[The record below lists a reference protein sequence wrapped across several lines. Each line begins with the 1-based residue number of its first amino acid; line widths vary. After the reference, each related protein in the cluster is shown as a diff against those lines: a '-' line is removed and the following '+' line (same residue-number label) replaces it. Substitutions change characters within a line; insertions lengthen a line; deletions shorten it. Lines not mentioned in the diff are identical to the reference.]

1 MNELLKKLFEIGDY
15 RNILKNF
22 KNYEIDNYYS
32 DLIKCYTL
40 LFLDD
45 FKGARIIASKYE
57 NDLNFLLVEA
67 YINYVQMK
75 NEISLELIK
84 RIIESNNVI
93 NYIKLESYII
103 AINCL
108 TENIKIMEN
117 LYNQALNYALYE
129 NLFIYKSIIDFVY
142 NRSIASIFGDKNSK
156 RIVLRTEFELEN
168 YGNLNYY
175 FYNVLYNAN
184 ELISEYRFS
193 EAEKKLK
200 IAHEIALKTGS
211 LSMLSRLFLVKH
223 FFNYSKG
230 ELIYEDLI
238 KAYEYANLSQNYINL
253 TLAMSYLISYYEFI
267 KDYESRNKILL
278 EYGKLINENNI
289 KKGISNFLFS
299 KAIVLSGEEK
309 YEESLKLIEEAY
321 NLSNSK
327 YKKSS
332 LEIFKCAVL
341 LKMNRIEDAYNL
353 FLKLLEDGSIIYQA
367 FEKEI
372 IETIKPL
379 FDLYIKRNE
388 KLSENFIKLMIKI
401 GYEDKLNIKDIYNY
415 MDESELLNR
424 IDKIKDKNII
434 KKLKDKL
441 KYEIYLFGKLKIKI
455 LDKTI
460 YEENFD
466 RPITAKVFKF
476 FLINRNKFLSKE
488 MIFEELWPNDD
499 PKKASAKLHTIVSNI
514 RKILINDEVIVSS
527 GGSYGFFT
535 NDKFYID
542 IDDFEKSIKYAI
554 AISYKDIET
563 AISKIIYA
571 FNLYTAD
578 LLEGDLYEEW
588 IFIERERLKQ
598 LLSQGILLL
607 SDLLLKKNLKSLAI
621 AYLESS
627 LFRNV
632 ESKTFKKLMD
642 ILKLENL
649 EDRVEFWNKY
659 VERIL
664 KWNFL
669 TSF

>member
-1 MNELLKKLFEIGDY
+1 MNELLKRLFEVGDY
-15 RNILKNF
+15 RNILKSF
-22 KNYEIDNYYS
+22 KSYEIDNYYS

-57 NDLNFLLVEA
+57 NDINFLLVEA

-75 NEISLELIK
+75 NEISFELAK
-84 RIIESNNVI
+84 KIIESNNVI

-108 TENIKIMEN
+108 TENIKMMEN
-117 LYNQALNYALYE
+117 LYNEALNYALYE

-142 NRSIASIFGDKNSK
+142 HRTIASILADDNAK

-175 FYNVLYNAN
+175 FYNVLYNVSD
-184 ELISEYRFS
+184 LISEYRFN
-193 EAEKKLK
+193 EAEKKLR
-200 IAHEIALKTGS
+200 IANDIALKVGS

-230 ELIYEDLI
+230 DLIYEDLI

-267 KDYESRNKILL
+267 KDYENRNKILL
-278 EYGKLINENNI
+278 EYEKLIKENNI
-289 KKGISNFLFS
+289 KKGISRFLFS

-309 YEESLKLIEEAY
+309 YEESLKIIEEAY

-327 YKKSS
+327 YQKSS
-332 LEIFKCAVL
+332 IEIFKCAL
-341 LKMNRIEDAYNL
+341 LFKMNRIEEAYNL

-372 IETIKPL
+372 MELISPL
-379 FDLYIKRNE
+379 FDLYIQRNE
-388 KLSENFIKLMIKI
+388 KLSENFIKLMIKT
-401 GYEDKLNIKDIYNY
+401 GYEDKLKIEDIYNY
-415 MDESELLNR
+415 MDESELLKR

-441 KYEIYLFGKLKIKI
+441 KYEIYLFGKLRIKI

-514 RKILINDEVIVSS
+514 RKILINDEVIISS
-527 GGSYGFFT
+527 GGNYGFFT
-535 NDKFYID
+535 NEKFYID

-554 AISYKDIET
+554 AISYKNVEE
-563 AISKIIYA
+563 AISKIIHA

-588 IFIERERLKQ
+588 IFVERERLKQ
-598 LLSQGILLL
+598 ILSQGILLL
-607 SDLLLKKNLKSLAI
+607 SDLLLKKNLDSLAI

-642 ILKLENL
+642 ILKLKNL
-649 EDRVEFWNKY
+649 EDRIEFWNNY
-659 VERIL
+659 VERAL
-664 KWNFL
+664 K
-669 TSF
+669 

>member
-1 MNELLKKLFEIGDY
+1 MNELLKRLFEVGDY
-15 RNILKNF
+15 RNILKSF
-22 KNYEIDNYYS
+22 KSYEIDNYYS

-67 YINYVQMK
+67 YINYAQMK
-75 NEISLELIK
+75 NEISFELAK
-84 RIIESNNVI
+84 KIIESNNVI

-108 TENIKIMEN
+108 TENIKMMEN
-117 LYNQALNYALYE
+117 LYNEALNYALYE

-142 NRSIASIFGDKNSK
+142 HRTIASILADDNAK

-175 FYNVLYNAN
+175 FYNVLYNVN
-184 ELISEYRFS
+184 ELISEYRFN
-193 EAEKKLK
+193 EAEKKLR
-200 IAHEIALKTGS
+200 IANDIALKVGS

-230 ELIYEDLI
+230 DLIYEDLI

-267 KDYESRNKILL
+267 RDYENRNKILL
-278 EYGKLINENNI
+278 EYEKLLKENNI
-289 KKGISNFLFS
+289 KKGISRFLFS
-299 KAIVLSGEEK
+299 KAIVLSGEGK
-309 YEESLKLIEEAY
+309 YEESLKIIEEAY

-327 YKKSS
+327 YQKSS
-332 LEIFKCAVL
+332 IEIFKCAL
-341 LKMNRIEDAYNL
+341 LFKMNRIEEAYNL

-372 IETIKPL
+372 MELISPL
-379 FDLYIKRNE
+379 FDLYIQRNE
-388 KLSENFIKLMIKI
+388 KLSENFIKLMIKT
-401 GYEDKLNIKDIYNY
+401 GYEDKLKIEDIYNY
-415 MDESELLNR
+415 MDESELLKR

-441 KYEIYLFGKLKIKI
+441 KYEIYLFGKLRIKI

-514 RKILINDEVIVSS
+514 RKILINDEVIISS
-527 GGSYGFFT
+527 GGNYGFFT
-535 NDKFYID
+535 NEKFYID

-554 AISYKDIET
+554 AISYKNVEE
-563 AISKIIYA
+563 AISKIIHA

-588 IFIERERLKQ
+588 IFVERERLKQ
-598 LLSQGILLL
+598 ILSQGILLL
-607 SDLLLKKNLKSLAI
+607 SDLLLKKNLDSLAI

-642 ILKLENL
+642 ILKLKNL
-649 EDRVEFWNKY
+649 EDRIEFWNKY
-659 VERIL
+659 IERAL
-664 KWNFL
+664 K
-669 TSF
+669 

>member
-1 MNELLKKLFEIGDY
+1 MNELLKRLFEVGDY
-15 RNILKNF
+15 RNILKSF
-22 KNYEIDNYYS
+22 KSYEIDNYYS

-67 YINYVQMK
+67 YINYAQMK
-75 NEISLELIK
+75 NEISLELAK
-84 RIIESNNVI
+84 KIIESNNVI

-108 TENIKIMEN
+108 TENIKMMEN
-117 LYNQALNYALYE
+117 LYNEALNYALYE

-142 NRSIASIFGDKNSK
+142 HRTIASILADDNAK

-175 FYNVLYNAN
+175 FYNVLYNVSD
-184 ELISEYRFS
+184 LISEYRFN
-193 EAEKKLK
+193 EAEKKLR
-200 IAHEIALKTGS
+200 IANSIALKVGS

-230 ELIYEDLI
+230 DLIYEDLI

-267 KDYESRNKILL
+267 KDYENRNKILL
-278 EYGKLINENNI
+278 EYEKLIKENNI
-289 KKGISNFLFS
+289 KKGISRFLFS
-299 KAIVLSGEEK
+299 KAIVLSGEGK
-309 YEESLKLIEEAY
+309 YEESLRIIEEAY

-327 YKKSS
+327 YQKSS
-332 LEIFKCAVL
+332 IEIFKCAL
-341 LKMNRIEDAYNL
+341 LFKMNRIEEAYNL

-372 IETIKPL
+372 MELISPL
-379 FDLYIKRNE
+379 FDLYIQRNE
-388 KLSENFIKLMIKI
+388 KLSENFIKLMIKT
-401 GYEDKLNIKDIYNY
+401 GYEDKLKIEDIYNY
-415 MDESELLNR
+415 MDESELLKR

-434 KKLKDKL
+434 RKLKDKL
-441 KYEIYLFGKLKIKI
+441 KYEIYLFGKLRIKI

-514 RKILINDEVIVSS
+514 RKILINDEVIISS
-527 GGSYGFFT
+527 GGNYGFFT
-535 NDKFYID
+535 NEKFYID

-554 AISYKDIET
+554 AISYKNVEE
-563 AISKIIYA
+563 AISKIIHA

-588 IFIERERLKQ
+588 IFVERERLKQ
-598 LLSQGILLL
+598 ILSQGILLL
-607 SDLLLKKNLKSLAI
+607 SDLLLKKNLDSLAI

-642 ILKLENL
+642 ILKLKNL
-649 EDRVEFWNKY
+649 EDRIEFWNNY
-659 VERIL
+659 VERVL
-664 KWNFL
+664 K
-669 TSF
+669 

>member
-1 MNELLKKLFEIGDY
+1 MNELLKRLFEVGDY
-15 RNILKNF
+15 RNILKSF
-22 KNYEIDNYYS
+22 KSYEIDNYYS

-67 YINYVQMK
+67 YINYAQMK
-75 NEISLELIK
+75 NEISFELAK
-84 RIIESNNVI
+84 KIIESNNVI

-108 TENIKIMEN
+108 TENIKMMEN
-117 LYNQALNYALYE
+117 LYNEALNYALYE

-142 NRSIASIFGDKNSK
+142 HRTIASILADDNAK

-175 FYNVLYNAN
+175 FYNVLYNVN
-184 ELISEYRFS
+184 ELISEYRFN
-193 EAEKKLK
+193 EAEKKLR
-200 IAHEIALKTGS
+200 IANDIALKVGS

-230 ELIYEDLI
+230 DLIYEDLI

-267 KDYESRNKILL
+267 KDYENRNKILL
-278 EYGKLINENNI
+278 EYEKLIKENNI
-289 KKGISNFLFS
+289 KKGISRFLFS
-299 KAIVLSGEEK
+299 KAIVLSGEGK
-309 YEESLKLIEEAY
+309 YEESLKIIEEAY

-327 YKKSS
+327 YQKSS
-332 LEIFKCAVL
+332 IEIFKCAL
-341 LKMNRIEDAYNL
+341 LFKMNRIEEAYNL

-372 IETIKPL
+372 MELISPL
-379 FDLYIKRNE
+379 FDLYIQRNE
-388 KLSENFIKLMIKI
+388 KLSENFIKLMIKT
-401 GYEDKLNIKDIYNY
+401 GYEDKLKIEDIHNY
-415 MDESELLNR
+415 MDESELLKR

-441 KYEIYLFGKLKIKI
+441 KYEIYLFGKLRIKI

-488 MIFEELWPNDD
+488 MIFEELWPKDD

-514 RKILINDEVIVSS
+514 RKILINDEVIISS
-527 GGSYGFFT
+527 GGNYGFFT
-535 NDKFYID
+535 NEKFYID

-554 AISYKDIET
+554 AISYKNVEE
-563 AISKIIYA
+563 AISKIIHA

-588 IFIERERLKQ
+588 IFVERERLKQ
-598 LLSQGILLL
+598 ILSQGILLL
-607 SDLLLKKNLKSLAI
+607 SDLLLKKNLDSLAI

-642 ILKLENL
+642 ILKLKNL
-649 EDRVEFWNKY
+649 EDRIEFWNKY
-659 VERIL
+659 VERAL
-664 KWNFL
+664 K
-669 TSF
+669 

>member
-1 MNELLKKLFEIGDY
+1 MNELLKRLFEVGDY
-15 RNILKNF
+15 RNILKSF
-22 KNYEIDNYYS
+22 KSYEIDNYYS

-67 YINYVQMK
+67 YINYAQMK
-75 NEISLELIK
+75 NEISLELAK
-84 RIIESNNVI
+84 KIIESNNVI

-108 TENIKIMEN
+108 TENIKMMEN
-117 LYNQALNYALYE
+117 LYNEALNYALYE

-142 NRSIASIFGDKNSK
+142 HRTIASILADDNAK

-175 FYNVLYNAN
+175 FYNVLYNVSD
-184 ELISEYRFS
+184 LISEYRFN
-193 EAEKKLK
+193 EAEKKLR
-200 IAHEIALKTGS
+200 IANDIALKVGS

-230 ELIYEDLI
+230 DLIYEDLI

-267 KDYESRNKILL
+267 KDYENRNKILL
-278 EYGKLINENNI
+278 EYEKLIKENNI
-289 KKGISNFLFS
+289 KKGISRFLFS
-299 KAIVLSGEEK
+299 KAIVLSGEGK
-309 YEESLKLIEEAY
+309 YEESLKIIEEAY

-327 YKKSS
+327 YQKSS
-332 LEIFKCAVL
+332 IEIFKCAL
-341 LKMNRIEDAYNL
+341 LFKMNRIEEAYNL

-372 IETIKPL
+372 MELISPL
-379 FDLYIKRNE
+379 FDLYIQRNE
-388 KLSENFIKLMIKI
+388 KLNENFIKLMIKT
-401 GYEDKLNIKDIYNY
+401 GYEDKLKIEDIYNY
-415 MDESELLNR
+415 MDESELLKR

-441 KYEIYLFGKLKIKI
+441 KYEIYLFGKLRIKI

-514 RKILINDEVIVSS
+514 RKILINDEVIISS
-527 GGSYGFFT
+527 GGNYGFFT
-535 NDKFYID
+535 NEKFYID

-554 AISYKDIET
+554 AISYKNVEE
-563 AISKIIYA
+563 AISKIIHA

-588 IFIERERLKQ
+588 IFVERERLKQ
-598 LLSQGILLL
+598 ILSQGILLL
-607 SDLLLKKNLKSLAI
+607 SDLLLKKNLDSLAI

-642 ILKLENL
+642 ILKLKNL
-649 EDRVEFWNKY
+649 EDRIEFWNNY
-659 VERIL
+659 VERVL
-664 KWNFL
+664 K
-669 TSF
+669 

>member
-1 MNELLKKLFEIGDY
+1 MNELLKRLFEVGDY
-15 RNILKNF
+15 RNILKSF
-22 KNYEIDNYYS
+22 KSYEIDNYYS

-67 YINYVQMK
+67 YINYAQMK
-75 NEISLELIK
+75 NEISFELAK
-84 RIIESNNVI
+84 KIIESNNVI

-108 TENIKIMEN
+108 TENIKMMEN
-117 LYNQALNYALYE
+117 LYNEALNYALYE

-142 NRSIASIFGDKNSK
+142 HRTIASILADDNAK

-175 FYNVLYNAN
+175 FYNVLYNVN
-184 ELISEYRFS
+184 ELISEYRFN
-193 EAEKKLK
+193 EAEKKLR
-200 IAHEIALKTGS
+200 IANDIALKVGS

-230 ELIYEDLI
+230 DLIYEDLI

-267 KDYESRNKILL
+267 KDYENRNKILL
-278 EYGKLINENNI
+278 EYEKLIKENNI
-289 KKGISNFLFS
+289 KKGISRFLFS
-299 KAIVLSGEEK
+299 KAIVLSGEGK
-309 YEESLKLIEEAY
+309 YEESLKIIEEAY

-327 YKKSS
+327 YQKSS
-332 LEIFKCAVL
+332 IEIFKCAL
-341 LKMNRIEDAYNL
+341 LFKMNRIEEAYNL

-372 IETIKPL
+372 MELISPL
-379 FDLYIKRNE
+379 FDLYIQRNE
-388 KLSENFIKLMIKI
+388 KLSENFIKLMIKT
-401 GYEDKLNIKDIYNY
+401 GYEDKLKIEDIYNY
-415 MDESELLNR
+415 MDESELLKR

-441 KYEIYLFGKLKIKI
+441 KYEIYLFGKLRIKI

-514 RKILINDEVIVSS
+514 RKILINDEVIISS
-527 GGSYGFFT
+527 GGNYGFFT
-535 NDKFYID
+535 NEKFYID

-554 AISYKDIET
+554 AISYKNVEE
-563 AISKIIYA
+563 AISKIIHA

-588 IFIERERLKQ
+588 IFVERERLKQ
-598 LLSQGILLL
+598 ILSQGILLL
-607 SDLLLKKNLKSLAI
+607 SDLLLKKNLDSLAI

-642 ILKLENL
+642 ILKLKNL
-649 EDRVEFWNKY
+649 EDRIEFWNNY
-659 VERIL
+659 VERAL
-664 KWNFL
+664 K
-669 TSF
+669 

>member
-1 MNELLKKLFEIGDY
+1 MNELLKRLFEVGDY
-15 RNILKNF
+15 RNILKSF
-22 KNYEIDNYYS
+22 KSYKIDNYYS

-67 YINYVQMK
+67 YINYAQMK
-75 NEISLELIK
+75 NEISFELAK
-84 RIIESNNVI
+84 KIIESNNVI

-108 TENIKIMEN
+108 TENIKMMEN
-117 LYNQALNYALYE
+117 LYNEALNYALYE

-142 NRSIASIFGDKNSK
+142 HRTIASILADDNAK

-175 FYNVLYNAN
+175 FYNVLYNVN
-184 ELISEYRFS
+184 ELISEYRFN
-193 EAEKKLK
+193 EAEKKLR
-200 IAHEIALKTGS
+200 IAHEIALKVGS

-230 ELIYEDLI
+230 DLIYEDLI

-267 KDYESRNKILL
+267 RDYENRNKILL
-278 EYGKLINENNI
+278 EYEKLIKENNI
-289 KKGISNFLFS
+289 KKGISRFLFS
-299 KAIVLSGEEK
+299 KAIVLSGEGK
-309 YEESLKLIEEAY
+309 YEESLKIIEEAY

-327 YKKSS
+327 YQKSS
-332 LEIFKCAVL
+332 IEIFKCAL
-341 LKMNRIEDAYNL
+341 LFKMNRIEEAYNL

-372 IETIKPL
+372 MELISPL
-379 FDLYIKRNE
+379 FDLYIQRNE
-388 KLSENFIKLMIKI
+388 KLSENFIKLMIKT
-401 GYEDKLNIKDIYNY
+401 GYEDKLKIEDIYNY
-415 MDESELLNR
+415 MDESELLKR

-441 KYEIYLFGKLKIKI
+441 KYEIYLFGKLRIKI

-514 RKILINDEVIVSS
+514 RKILINDEVIISS
-527 GGSYGFFT
+527 GGNYGFFT
-535 NDKFYID
+535 NEKFYID

-554 AISYKDIET
+554 AISYKNVEE
-563 AISKIIYA
+563 AISKIIHA

-588 IFIERERLKQ
+588 IFVERERLKQ
-598 LLSQGILLL
+598 ILSQGILLL
-607 SDLLLKKNLKSLAI
+607 SDLLLKKNLDSLAI

-642 ILKLENL
+642 ILKLKNL
-649 EDRVEFWNKY
+649 EDRIEFWNKY
-659 VERIL
+659 IERAL
-664 KWNFL
+664 K
-669 TSF
+669 

>member
-1 MNELLKKLFEIGDY
+1 MNELLKRLFEVGDY
-15 RNILKNF
+15 RNILKSF
-22 KNYEIDNYYS
+22 KSYEIDNYYS

-67 YINYVQMK
+67 YINYAQMK
-75 NEISLELIK
+75 NEISFELAK
-84 RIIESNNVI
+84 KIIESNNVI

-108 TENIKIMEN
+108 TENIKMMEN
-117 LYNQALNYALYE
+117 LYNEALNYALYE

-142 NRSIASIFGDKNSK
+142 HRTIASIFADDNAK

-175 FYNVLYNAN
+175 FYNVLYNVN
-184 ELISEYRFS
+184 ELISEYRFN
-193 EAEKKLK
+193 EAEKKLR
-200 IAHEIALKTGS
+200 IANDIALKVGS

-230 ELIYEDLI
+230 DLIYEDLI

-267 KDYESRNKILL
+267 KDYENRNKILL
-278 EYGKLINENNI
+278 EYEKLIKENNI
-289 KKGISNFLFS
+289 KKGISRFLFS
-299 KAIVLSGEEK
+299 KAIVLSGEGK
-309 YEESLKLIEEAY
+309 YEESLKIIEEAY

-327 YKKSS
+327 YQKSS
-332 LEIFKCAVL
+332 IEIFKCAL
-341 LKMNRIEDAYNL
+341 LFKMNRIEEAYNL

-372 IETIKPL
+372 MELISPL
-379 FDLYIKRNE
+379 FDLYIQRNE
-388 KLSENFIKLMIKI
+388 KLSENFIKLMIKT
-401 GYEDKLNIKDIYNY
+401 GYEDKLKIEDIYNY
-415 MDESELLNR
+415 MDESELLKR

-441 KYEIYLFGKLKIKI
+441 KYEIYLFGKLRIKI

-514 RKILINDEVIVSS
+514 RKILINDEVIISS
-527 GGSYGFFT
+527 GGNYGFFT
-535 NDKFYID
+535 NEKFYID

-554 AISYKDIET
+554 AISYKNVEE
-563 AISKIIYA
+563 AISKIIHA

-588 IFIERERLKQ
+588 IFVERERLKQ
-598 LLSQGILLL
+598 ILSQGILLL
-607 SDLLLKKNLKSLAI
+607 SDLLLKKNLDSLAI

-642 ILKLENL
+642 ILKLKNL
-649 EDRVEFWNKY
+649 EDRIEFWNNY
-659 VERIL
+659 VERAL
-664 KWNFL
+664 K
-669 TSF
+669 

>member
-1 MNELLKKLFEIGDY
+1 MNELLKRLFEVGDY
-15 RNILKNF
+15 RNILKSF
-22 KNYEIDNYYS
+22 KSYEIDNYYS

-75 NEISLELIK
+75 NEISFELAK
-84 RIIESNNVI
+84 KIIESNNVI

-108 TENIKIMEN
+108 TENIKMMEN
-117 LYNQALNYALYE
+117 LYNEALNYALYE

-142 NRSIASIFGDKNSK
+142 HRTIASILADDNAK

-175 FYNVLYNAN
+175 FYNVLYNVSD
-184 ELISEYRFS
+184 LISEYRFN
-193 EAEKKLK
+193 EAEKKLRT
-200 IAHEIALKTGS
+200 ANDIALKVGS

-230 ELIYEDLI
+230 DLIYEDLI

-267 KDYESRNKILL
+267 KDYENRNKILL
-278 EYGKLINENNI
+278 EYEKLIKENNI
-289 KKGISNFLFS
+289 KKGISRFLFS
-299 KAIVLSGEEK
+299 KAIVLSGEGK
-309 YEESLKLIEEAY
+309 YEESLKIIEEAY

-327 YKKSS
+327 YQKSS
-332 LEIFKCAVL
+332 IEIFKCAL
-341 LKMNRIEDAYNL
+341 LFKMNRIEEAYNL

-372 IETIKPL
+372 MELISPL
-379 FDLYIKRNE
+379 FDLYIQRNE
-388 KLSENFIKLMIKI
+388 KLNENFIKLMIKT
-401 GYEDKLNIKDIYNY
+401 GYEDKLKIEDIYNY
-415 MDESELLNR
+415 MDESELLKR

-441 KYEIYLFGKLKIKI
+441 KYEIYLFGKLRIKI

-514 RKILINDEVIVSS
+514 RKILINDEVIISS
-527 GGSYGFFT
+527 GGNYGFFT
-535 NDKFYID
+535 NEKFYID

-554 AISYKDIET
+554 AISYKNVEE
-563 AISKIIYA
+563 AISKIIHA

-588 IFIERERLKQ
+588 IFVERERLKQ
-598 LLSQGILLL
+598 ILSQGILLL
-607 SDLLLKKNLKSLAI
+607 SDLLLKKNLDSLAI

-642 ILKLENL
+642 ILKLKNL
-649 EDRVEFWNKY
+649 EDRIEFWNNY
-659 VERIL
+659 VERAL
-664 KWNFL
+664 K
-669 TSF
+669 

>member
-1 MNELLKKLFEIGDY
+1 MNELLKRLFEIGDY
-15 RNILKNF
+15 RNIIKSIR
-22 KNYEIDNYYS
+22 NYEIDKYYS
-32 DLIKCYTL
+32 DFIKCYTL

-45 FKGARIIASKYE
+45 FKGARIIASKYQ

-67 YINYVQMK
+67 YISYVQLK
-75 NEISLELIK
+75 NDLSLELVK
-84 RIIESNNVI
+84 KIIESDNVI
-93 NYIKLESYII
+93 NYIRLESYII

-108 TENIKIMEN
+108 TENVKMMEK
-117 LYNQALNYALYE
+117 LYNEAINYALYE
-129 NLFIYKSIIDFVY
+129 NLFVYKSIIDYVY
-142 NRSIASIFGDKNSK
+142 NRSIASIFGDDEAK

-175 FYNVLYNAN
+175 FYNVLFNVN
-184 ELISEYRFS
+184 ELISDYRFS

-200 IAHEIALKTGS
+200 IAHEIALEVGS

-238 KAYEYANLSQNYINL
+238 KAYEYAKLSENYINL
-253 TLAMSYLISYYEFI
+253 TFAMSYLISYYEFI
-267 KDYESRNKILL
+267 KDYENRNKILS
-278 EYGKLINENNI
+278 EYEKLIKENNI
-289 KKGISNFLFS
+289 KKGISKFLFS

-321 NLSNSK
+321 DLSGSK
-327 YKKSS
+327 YLKSS
-332 LEIFKCAVL
+332 IETFKCALL
-341 LKMNRIEDAYNL
+341 LKINRIEEAYNL
-353 FLKLLEDGSIIYQA
+353 FLKLLEDGSIISQA

-372 IETIKPL
+372 IEEIKPL

-388 KLSENFIKLMIKI
+388 KLSENFIKLMIKV

-415 MDESELLNR
+415 MDESELLKR

-441 KYEIYLFGKLKIKI
+441 KYEIYLFGKLKVKI

-466 RPITAKVFKF
+466 RPITAKVFKY

-514 RKILINDEVIVSS
+514 RKILINDEIIVSS
-527 GGSYGFFT
+527 GGNYGFFT
-535 NDKFYID
+535 DDKFYID

-554 AISYKDIET
+554 AISYKNMEE
-563 AISKIIYA
+563 AISKIIHA

-588 IFIERERLKQ
+588 IFVERERLKQ

-607 SDLLLKKNLKSLAI
+607 SDLLVRKNLDSLAI

-627 LFRNV
+627 LFRNI

-642 ILKLENL
+642 ILKLKNL
-649 EDRVEFWNKY
+649 EDRIEFWNSY
-659 VERIL
+659 VERAL
-664 KWNFL
+664 K
-669 TSF
+669 

>member
-1 MNELLKKLFEIGDY
+1 MNELLKRLFEVGDY
-15 RNILKNF
+15 RNILKSF
-22 KNYEIDNYYS
+22 KSYEIDNYYS

-67 YINYVQMK
+67 YINYAQMK
-75 NEISLELIK
+75 NEISFELAK
-84 RIIESNNVI
+84 KIIESNNVI

-108 TENIKIMEN
+108 TENIKMMEN
-117 LYNQALNYALYE
+117 LYNEALNYALYE

-142 NRSIASIFGDKNSK
+142 HRTIASIFADDNAK

-175 FYNVLYNAN
+175 FYNVLYNVSD
-184 ELISEYRFS
+184 LISEYRFN
-193 EAEKKLK
+193 EAEKKLR
-200 IAHEIALKTGS
+200 IANDIALKVGS

-267 KDYESRNKILL
+267 RDYENRNKILL
-278 EYGKLINENNI
+278 EYEKLIKENNI
-289 KKGISNFLFS
+289 KKGISRFLFS
-299 KAIVLSGEEK
+299 KAIVLSGEGK
-309 YEESLKLIEEAY
+309 YEESLKIIEEAY

-327 YKKSS
+327 YQKSS
-332 LEIFKCAVL
+332 IEIFKCAL
-341 LKMNRIEDAYNL
+341 LFKMNRIEEAYNL

-372 IETIKPL
+372 MELISPL
-379 FDLYIKRNE
+379 FDLYIQRNE
-388 KLSENFIKLMIKI
+388 KLNENFIKLMIKT
-401 GYEDKLNIKDIYNY
+401 GYEDKLKIEDIYNY
-415 MDESELLNR
+415 MDESELLKR

-441 KYEIYLFGKLKIKI
+441 KYEIYLFGKLRIKI

-460 YEENFD
+460 YEEDFD

-514 RKILINDEVIVSS
+514 RKILINDEVIISS
-527 GGSYGFFT
+527 GGNYGFFT
-535 NDKFYID
+535 NEKFYID

-554 AISYKDIET
+554 AISYKNVEE
-563 AISKIIYA
+563 AISKIIHA

-588 IFIERERLKQ
+588 IFVERERLKQ
-598 LLSQGILLL
+598 ILSQGILLL
-607 SDLLLKKNLKSLAI
+607 SDLLLKKNLDSLAI

-642 ILKLENL
+642 ILKLKNL
-649 EDRVEFWNKY
+649 EDRIEFWNSY
-659 VERIL
+659 VERAL
-664 KWNFL
+664 K
-669 TSF
+669 

>member
-1 MNELLKKLFEIGDY
+1 MNELLKRLFEVGDY
-15 RNILKNF
+15 RNILKSF
-22 KNYEIDNYYS
+22 KSYEIDNYYS

-67 YINYVQMK
+67 YINYAQMK
-75 NEISLELIK
+75 NEISLGLVK
-84 RIIESNNVI
+84 KIIESNNVI

-108 TENIKIMEN
+108 TENIKMMEN
-117 LYNQALNYALYE
+117 LYNEALNYALYE

-142 NRSIASIFGDKNSK
+142 HRTIASILADDNAK

-175 FYNVLYNAN
+175 FYNVLYNVSD
-184 ELISEYRFS
+184 LISEYRFN
-193 EAEKKLK
+193 EAEKKLR
-200 IAHEIALKTGS
+200 IANSIALKVGS

-230 ELIYEDLI
+230 DLIYEDLI

-267 KDYESRNKILL
+267 KDYENRNKILL
-278 EYGKLINENNI
+278 EYEKLIKENNI
-289 KKGISNFLFS
+289 KKGISRFLFS
-299 KAIVLSGEEK
+299 KAIVLSGEGK
-309 YEESLKLIEEAY
+309 YEESLKIIEEAY

-327 YKKSS
+327 YQKSS
-332 LEIFKCAVL
+332 IEIFKCAL
-341 LKMNRIEDAYNL
+341 LFKMNRIEEAYNL

-372 IETIKPL
+372 MELISPL
-379 FDLYIKRNE
+379 FDLYIQRNE
-388 KLSENFIKLMIKI
+388 KLNENFIKLMIKT
-401 GYEDKLNIKDIYNY
+401 GYEDKLKIEDIYNY
-415 MDESELLNR
+415 MDESELLKR

-441 KYEIYLFGKLKIKI
+441 KYEIYLFGKLRIKI

-488 MIFEELWPNDD
+488 MIFEELWPKDD

-514 RKILINDEVIVSS
+514 RKILINDEVIISS
-527 GGSYGFFT
+527 GGNYGFFT
-535 NDKFYID
+535 NEKFYID

-554 AISYKDIET
+554 AISYKNVEE
-563 AISKIIYA
+563 AISKIIHA

-588 IFIERERLKQ
+588 IFVERERLKQ
-598 LLSQGILLL
+598 ILSQGILLL
-607 SDLLLKKNLKSLAI
+607 SDLLLKKNLDSLAI

-642 ILKLENL
+642 ILKLKNL
-649 EDRVEFWNKY
+649 EDRIEFWNNY
-659 VERIL
+659 VERVL
-664 KWNFL
+664 K
-669 TSF
+669 

>member
-1 MNELLKKLFEIGDY
+1 MNELLKRLFEVGDY
-15 RNILKNF
+15 RNILKSF
-22 KNYEIDNYYS
+22 KSYEIDNYYS

-67 YINYVQMK
+67 YINYAQMK
-75 NEISLELIK
+75 NEISFELAK
-84 RIIESNNVI
+84 KIIESNNVI

-108 TENIKIMEN
+108 TENIKMMEN
-117 LYNQALNYALYE
+117 LYNEALNYALYE

-142 NRSIASIFGDKNSK
+142 HRTIASIFADDNAK

-175 FYNVLYNAN
+175 FYNVLYNVN
-184 ELISEYRFS
+184 ELISEYRFN
-193 EAEKKLK
+193 EAEKKLR
-200 IAHEIALKTGS
+200 IANDIALKVGS

-230 ELIYEDLI
+230 DLIYEDLI

-267 KDYESRNKILL
+267 KDYENRNKILL
-278 EYGKLINENNI
+278 EYEKLIKENNI
-289 KKGISNFLFS
+289 KKGISRFLFS
-299 KAIVLSGEEK
+299 KAIVLSGEGK
-309 YEESLKLIEEAY
+309 YEESLKIIEEAY

-327 YKKSS
+327 YQKSS
-332 LEIFKCAVL
+332 IEIFKCAL
-341 LKMNRIEDAYNL
+341 LFKMNRIEEAYNL

-372 IETIKPL
+372 MELISPL
-379 FDLYIKRNE
+379 FDLYIQRNE
-388 KLSENFIKLMIKI
+388 KLNENFIKLMIKT
-401 GYEDKLNIKDIYNY
+401 GYEDKLKIEDIYNY
-415 MDESELLNR
+415 MDESELLKR

-441 KYEIYLFGKLKIKI
+441 KYEIYLFGKLRIKI

-488 MIFEELWPNDD
+488 MIFEELWPKDD

-514 RKILINDEVIVSS
+514 RKILINDEVIISS
-527 GGSYGFFT
+527 GGNYGFFT
-535 NDKFYID
+535 NEKFYID

-554 AISYKDIET
+554 AISYKNVEE
-563 AISKIIYA
+563 AISKIIHA

-588 IFIERERLKQ
+588 IFVERERLKQ
-598 LLSQGILLL
+598 ILSQGILLL
-607 SDLLLKKNLKSLAI
+607 SDLLLKKNLDSLAI

-642 ILKLENL
+642 ILKLKNL
-649 EDRVEFWNKY
+649 EDRIEFWNNY
-659 VERIL
+659 VERAL
-664 KWNFL
+664 K
-669 TSF
+669 

>member
-1 MNELLKKLFEIGDY
+1 MNELLKRLFEVGDY
-15 RNILKNF
+15 RNILKSF
-22 KNYEIDNYYS
+22 KSYEIDNYYS

-57 NDLNFLLVEA
+57 NDINFLLVEA
-67 YINYVQMK
+67 YINYAQMK
-75 NEISLELIK
+75 NEISFELAK
-84 RIIESNNVI
+84 KIIESNNVI

-108 TENIKIMEN
+108 TENIKMMEN
-117 LYNQALNYALYE
+117 LYNEALNYALYE

-142 NRSIASIFGDKNSK
+142 HRTIASILADDNAK

-175 FYNVLYNAN
+175 FYNVLYNVSD
-184 ELISEYRFS
+184 LISEYRFN
-193 EAEKKLK
+193 EAEKKLR
-200 IAHEIALKTGS
+200 IANDIALKVGS

-230 ELIYEDLI
+230 DLIYEDLI

-267 KDYESRNKILL
+267 KDYENRNKILL
-278 EYGKLINENNI
+278 EYEKLIKENNI
-289 KKGISNFLFS
+289 KKGISRFLFS

-309 YEESLKLIEEAY
+309 YEESLKIIEEAY

-327 YKKSS
+327 YQKSS
-332 LEIFKCAVL
+332 IEIFKCAL
-341 LKMNRIEDAYNL
+341 LFKMNRIEEAYNL

-372 IETIKPL
+372 MELISPL
-379 FDLYIKRNE
+379 FDLYIQRNE
-388 KLSENFIKLMIKI
+388 KLSENFIKLMIKT
-401 GYEDKLNIKDIYNY
+401 GYEDKLKIEDIYNY
-415 MDESELLNR
+415 MDESELLKR

-434 KKLKDKL
+434 RKLKDKL

-488 MIFEELWPNDD
+488 MIFEELWPKDD

-514 RKILINDEVIVSS
+514 RKILINDEVIISS
-527 GGSYGFFT
+527 GGNYGFFT
-535 NDKFYID
+535 NEKFYID

-554 AISYKDIET
+554 AISYKNVEE
-563 AISKIIYA
+563 AISKIIHA

-588 IFIERERLKQ
+588 IFVERERLKQ
-598 LLSQGILLL
+598 ILSQGILLL
-607 SDLLLKKNLKSLAI
+607 SDLLLKKNLDSLAI

-642 ILKLENL
+642 ILKLKNL
-649 EDRVEFWNKY
+649 EDRIEFWNKY
-659 VERIL
+659 IERAL
-664 KWNFL
+664 K
-669 TSF
+669 

>member
-1 MNELLKKLFEIGDY
+1 MNELLKRLFEVGDY
-15 RNILKNF
+15 RNILKSF
-22 KNYEIDNYYS
+22 KSYEIDNYYS

-75 NEISLELIK
+75 NEISFELAK
-84 RIIESNNVI
+84 KIIESNNVI

-108 TENIKIMEN
+108 TENIKMMEN
-117 LYNQALNYALYE
+117 LYNEALNYALYE
-129 NLFIYKSIIDFVY
+129 SLFIYKSIIDFVY
-142 NRSIASIFGDKNSK
+142 HRTIASILADDNAK

-175 FYNVLYNAN
+175 FYNVLYNVSD
-184 ELISEYRFS
+184 LISEYRFN
-193 EAEKKLK
+193 EAEKKLR
-200 IAHEIALKTGS
+200 IANDIALKVGS

-230 ELIYEDLI
+230 DLIYEDLI

-267 KDYESRNKILL
+267 KDYENRNKILL
-278 EYGKLINENNI
+278 EYEKLIKENNI
-289 KKGISNFLFS
+289 KKGISRFLFS
-299 KAIVLSGEEK
+299 KAIVLSGEGK
-309 YEESLKLIEEAY
+309 YEESLKIIEEAY

-327 YKKSS
+327 YQKSS
-332 LEIFKCAVL
+332 IEIFKCAL
-341 LKMNRIEDAYNL
+341 LFKMNRIEEAYNL

-372 IETIKPL
+372 MELISPL
-379 FDLYIKRNE
+379 FDLYIQRNE
-388 KLSENFIKLMIKI
+388 KLSENFIKLMIKT
-401 GYEDKLNIKDIYNY
+401 GYEDKLKIEDIYNY
-415 MDESELLNR
+415 MDESELLKR

-441 KYEIYLFGKLKIKI
+441 KYEIYLFGKLRIKI

-514 RKILINDEVIVSS
+514 RKILINDEVIISS
-527 GGSYGFFT
+527 GGNYGFFT
-535 NDKFYID
+535 NEKFYID

-554 AISYKDIET
+554 AISYKNVEE
-563 AISKIIYA
+563 AISKIIHA

-588 IFIERERLKQ
+588 IFVERERLKQ
-598 LLSQGILLL
+598 ILSQGILLL
-607 SDLLLKKNLKSLAI
+607 SDLLLKKNLDSLAI

-642 ILKLENL
+642 ILKLKNL
-649 EDRVEFWNKY
+649 EDRIEFWNKY
-659 VERIL
+659 VERAL
-664 KWNFL
+664 K
-669 TSF
+669 

>member
-1 MNELLKKLFEIGDY
+1 MNELLKRLFEVGDY
-15 RNILKNF
+15 RNILKSF
-22 KNYEIDNYYS
+22 KSYEIDNYYS

-67 YINYVQMK
+67 YINYAQMK
-75 NEISLELIK
+75 NEISLELAK
-84 RIIESNNVI
+84 KIIESNNVI

-108 TENIKIMEN
+108 TENIKMMEN
-117 LYNQALNYALYE
+117 LYNEALNYALYE

-142 NRSIASIFGDKNSK
+142 HRTIASILADDNAK

-175 FYNVLYNAN
+175 FYNVLYNVSD
-184 ELISEYRFS
+184 LISEYRFN
-193 EAEKKLK
+193 EAEKKLR
-200 IAHEIALKTGS
+200 IANSIALKVGS

-230 ELIYEDLI
+230 DLIYEDLI

-267 KDYESRNKILL
+267 KDYENRNKILL
-278 EYGKLINENNI
+278 EYEKLIKENNI
-289 KKGISNFLFS
+289 KKGISRFLFS
-299 KAIVLSGEEK
+299 KAIVLSGEGK
-309 YEESLKLIEEAY
+309 YEESLRIIEEAY

-327 YKKSS
+327 YQKSS
-332 LEIFKCAVL
+332 IEIFKCAL
-341 LKMNRIEDAYNL
+341 LFKMNRIEEAYNL

-372 IETIKPL
+372 MELISPL
-379 FDLYIKRNE
+379 FDLYIQRNE
-388 KLSENFIKLMIKI
+388 KLNENFIKLMIKT
-401 GYEDKLNIKDIYNY
+401 GYEDKLKIEDIYNY
-415 MDESELLNR
+415 MDESELLKR

-441 KYEIYLFGKLKIKI
+441 KYEIYLFGKLRIKI

-514 RKILINDEVIVSS
+514 RKILINDEVIISS
-527 GGSYGFFT
+527 GGNYGFFT
-535 NDKFYID
+535 NEKFYID

-554 AISYKDIET
+554 AISYKNVEE
-563 AISKIIYA
+563 AISKIIHA

-588 IFIERERLKQ
+588 IFVERERLKQ
-598 LLSQGILLL
+598 ILSQGILLL
-607 SDLLLKKNLKSLAI
+607 SDLLLKKNLDSLAI

-642 ILKLENL
+642 ILKLKNL
-649 EDRVEFWNKY
+649 EDRIEFWNNY
-659 VERIL
+659 VERVL
-664 KWNFL
+664 K
-669 TSF
+669 

>member
-1 MNELLKKLFEIGDY
+1 MNELLKRLFEVGDY
-15 RNILKNF
+15 RNILKSF
-22 KNYEIDNYYS
+22 KSYEIDNYYS

-67 YINYVQMK
+67 YINYAQMK
-75 NEISLELIK
+75 NDLSLELAK
-84 RIIESNNVI
+84 KIIESNNVI

-108 TENIKIMEN
+108 TENIKMMEN
-117 LYNQALNYALYE
+117 LYNEALNYALYE

-142 NRSIASIFGDKNSK
+142 HRTIASIFADDNAK

-175 FYNVLYNAN
+175 FYNVLYNLN
-184 ELISEYRFS
+184 DLISEYRFN
-193 EAEKKLK
+193 EAEKKLR
-200 IAHEIALKTGS
+200 IANDIALKVGS

-230 ELIYEDLI
+230 DLIYEDLI

-267 KDYESRNKILL
+267 KDYENRNKILL
-278 EYGKLINENNI
+278 EYEKLIKENNI
-289 KKGISNFLFS
+289 KKGISRFLFS
-299 KAIVLSGEEK
+299 KAIVLSGEGK
-309 YEESLKLIEEAY
+309 YEESLKIIEEAY

-327 YKKSS
+327 YRKSS
-332 LEIFKCAVL
+332 IEIFKCAL
-341 LKMNRIEDAYNL
+341 LFKMNRIEEAYNL

-372 IETIKPL
+372 MELISPL
-379 FDLYIKRNE
+379 FDLYIQRNE
-388 KLSENFIKLMIKI
+388 KLNENFIKLMIKT
-401 GYEDKLNIKDIYNY
+401 GYEDKLKIEDIYNY
-415 MDESELLNR
+415 MDESELLKR

-434 KKLKDKL
+434 RKLKDKL
-441 KYEIYLFGKLKIKI
+441 KYEIYLFGKLRIKI
-455 LDKTI
+455 LDKFI

-514 RKILINDEVIVSS
+514 RKILINDEVIISS
-527 GGSYGFFT
+527 GGNYGFFT
-535 NDKFYID
+535 NEKFYID

-554 AISYKDIET
+554 AISYKNVEE
-563 AISKIIYA
+563 AISKIIHA

-588 IFIERERLKQ
+588 IFVERERLKQ
-598 LLSQGILLL
+598 ILSQGILLL
-607 SDLLLKKNLKSLAI
+607 SDLLLKKNLDSLAI

-642 ILKLENL
+642 ILKLKNL
-649 EDRVEFWNKY
+649 EDRIEFWNNY
-659 VERIL
+659 VERVL
-664 KWNFL
+664 K
-669 TSF
+669 

>member
-1 MNELLKKLFEIGDY
+1 MNELLKRLFEVGDY
-15 RNILKNF
+15 RNILKSF
-22 KNYEIDNYYS
+22 KSYEIDNYYS

-67 YINYVQMK
+67 YINYAQMK
-75 NEISLELIK
+75 NEISFELAK
-84 RIIESNNVI
+84 KIIESNNVI

-108 TENIKIMEN
+108 TENIKMMEN
-117 LYNQALNYALYE
+117 LYNEALNYALYE

-142 NRSIASIFGDKNSK
+142 HRTIASILADDNAK

-175 FYNVLYNAN
+175 FYNVLYNVN
-184 ELISEYRFS
+184 ELISEYRFN
-193 EAEKKLK
+193 EAEKKLR
-200 IAHEIALKTGS
+200 IANDIALKVGS

-223 FFNYSKG
+223 FFNYSRG
-230 ELIYEDLI
+230 DLIYEDLI

-267 KDYESRNKILL
+267 KDYENRNKILL
-278 EYGKLINENNI
+278 EYEKLIKENNI
-289 KKGISNFLFS
+289 KKGISRFLFS
-299 KAIVLSGEEK
+299 KAIVLSGEGK
-309 YEESLKLIEEAY
+309 YEESLKIIEEAY

-327 YKKSS
+327 YQKSS
-332 LEIFKCAVL
+332 IEIFKCAL
-341 LKMNRIEDAYNL
+341 LFKMNRIEEAYNL

-372 IETIKPL
+372 MELISPL
-379 FDLYIKRNE
+379 FDLYIQRNE
-388 KLSENFIKLMIKI
+388 KLSENFIKLMIKT
-401 GYEDKLNIKDIYNY
+401 GYEDKLKIEDIYNY
-415 MDESELLNR
+415 MDESELLKR

-441 KYEIYLFGKLKIKI
+441 KYEIYLFGKLRIKI

-488 MIFEELWPNDD
+488 MIFEELWPKDD

-514 RKILINDEVIVSS
+514 RKILINDEVIISS
-527 GGSYGFFT
+527 GGNYGFFT
-535 NDKFYID
+535 NEKFYID

-554 AISYKDIET
+554 AISYKNVEE
-563 AISKIIYA
+563 AISKIIHA

-588 IFIERERLKQ
+588 IFVERERLKQ
-598 LLSQGILLL
+598 ILSQGILLL
-607 SDLLLKKNLKSLAI
+607 SDLLLKKNLDSLAI

-642 ILKLENL
+642 ILKLKNL
-649 EDRVEFWNKY
+649 EDRIEFWNKY
-659 VERIL
+659 VERAL
-664 KWNFL
+664 K
-669 TSF
+669 

>member
-1 MNELLKKLFEIGDY
+1 MNELLKRLFEVGDY
-15 RNILKNF
+15 RNILKSF
-22 KNYEIDNYYS
+22 KSYEIDNYYS

-75 NEISLELIK
+75 NEISFELAK
-84 RIIESNNVI
+84 KIIESNNVI

-108 TENIKIMEN
+108 TENIKMMEN
-117 LYNQALNYALYE
+117 LYNEALNYALYE

-142 NRSIASIFGDKNSK
+142 HRTIASILADDNAK

-175 FYNVLYNAN
+175 FYNVLYNVN
-184 ELISEYRFS
+184 DLISEYRFN
-193 EAEKKLK
+193 EAEKKLR
-200 IAHEIALKTGS
+200 IANDIALKVGS

-230 ELIYEDLI
+230 DLIYEDLI

-267 KDYESRNKILL
+267 KDYENRNKILL
-278 EYGKLINENNI
+278 EYEKLIKENNI
-289 KKGISNFLFS
+289 KKGISRFLFS

-309 YEESLKLIEEAY
+309 YEESLKIIEEAY

-327 YKKSS
+327 YQKSS
-332 LEIFKCAVL
+332 IEIFKCAL
-341 LKMNRIEDAYNL
+341 LFKMNRIEEAYNL

-372 IETIKPL
+372 MELISPL
-379 FDLYIKRNE
+379 FDLYIQRNE
-388 KLSENFIKLMIKI
+388 KLSENFIKLMIKT
-401 GYEDKLNIKDIYNY
+401 GYEDKLKIEDIYNY
-415 MDESELLNR
+415 MDESELLKR

-434 KKLKDKL
+434 RKLKDKL
-441 KYEIYLFGKLKIKI
+441 KYEIYLFGKLRIKI

-514 RKILINDEVIVSS
+514 RKILINDEVIISS
-527 GGSYGFFT
+527 GGNYGFFT
-535 NDKFYID
+535 NEKFYID

-554 AISYKDIET
+554 AISYKNVEE
-563 AISKIIYA
+563 AISKIIHA

-588 IFIERERLKQ
+588 IFVERERLKQ
-598 LLSQGILLL
+598 ILSQGILLL
-607 SDLLLKKNLKSLAI
+607 SDLLLKKNLDSLAI

-642 ILKLENL
+642 ILKLKNL
-649 EDRVEFWNKY
+649 EDRIEFWNNY
-659 VERIL
+659 VERAL
-664 KWNFL
+664 K
-669 TSF
+669 

>member
-15 RNILKNF
+15 KNIIKDI

-45 FKGARIIASKYE
+45 FKGARIIASKYQ

-67 YINYVQMK
+67 YINYVQLK
-75 NEISLELIK
+75 SDLSLELVKKIV
-84 RIIESNNVI
+84 ESDNVI

-108 TENIKIMEN
+108 TENIKKMEN
-117 LYNQALNYALYE
+117 LYNEAIDYALSQ
-129 NLFIYKSIIDFVY
+129 NLFVYKSIIDYVY
-142 NRSIASIFGDKNSK
+142 NRSIASIFGDDEAK
-156 RIVLRTEFELEN
+156 RIVLKTEFELGN

-184 ELISEYRFS
+184 ELISEYRFN

-200 IAHEIALKTGS
+200 LAHEIALKVGS

-230 ELIYEDLI
+230 ELVYEDLI
-238 KAYEYANLSQNYINL
+238 KAYDYSKLSQNYINL

-267 KDYESRNKILL
+267 KDYENRNKILS
-278 EYGKLINENNI
+278 EYEKLIEENNI
-289 KKGISNFLFS
+289 KKGISKFLFS
-299 KAIVLSGEEK
+299 KAIILSGEEK

-327 YKKSS
+327 YLKSS
-332 LEIFKCAVL
+332 IEIFKCAIL
-341 LKMNRIEDAYNL
+341 FKMNKIKEAYNL
-353 FLKLLEDGSIIYQA
+353 FLKLLEDGSIITQA

-372 IETIKPL
+372 IEEIKPL
-379 FDLYIKRNE
+379 FDLYIQKNE
-388 KLSENFIKLMIKI
+388 KLSKNFIKLMIKI
-401 GYEDKLNIKDIYNY
+401 GYEDKLKINDIYKY
-415 MDESELLNR
+415 MDESELLKR

-466 RPITAKVFKF
+466 RPITAKVFKY

-514 RKILINDEVIVSS
+514 RKILINDEIIISS
-527 GGSYGFFT
+527 GGSYGLFT

-554 AISYKDIET
+554 AISYKNTEE
-563 AISKIIYA
+563 AISKIIHA

-588 IFIERERLKQ
+588 IFLERERLKQ

-607 SDLLLKKNLKSLAI
+607 SELLLKKNLDSLAI

-627 LFRNV
+627 LFRNI
-632 ESKTFKKLMD
+632 ESKTFKKLID
-642 ILKLENL
+642 ILKLKNL
-649 EDRVEFWNKY
+649 EDRIEFWNSY
-659 VERIL
+659 VERAL
-664 KWNFL
+664 K
-669 TSF
+669 

>member
-1 MNELLKKLFEIGDY
+1 MNELLKRLFEVGDY
-15 RNILKNF
+15 RNILKSF
-22 KNYEIDNYYS
+22 KSYEIDNYYS

-67 YINYVQMK
+67 YINYAQMK
-75 NEISLELIK
+75 NEISFELAK
-84 RIIESNNVI
+84 KIIESNNVI

-108 TENIKIMEN
+108 TENIKMMEK
-117 LYNQALNYALYE
+117 LYNEALNYALYE

-142 NRSIASIFGDKNSK
+142 HRTIASILADDNAK

-175 FYNVLYNAN
+175 FYNVLYNVSD
-184 ELISEYRFS
+184 LISEYRFN
-193 EAEKKLK
+193 EAEKKLR
-200 IAHEIALKTGS
+200 IANDIALKVGS

-230 ELIYEDLI
+230 DLIYEDLI

-267 KDYESRNKILL
+267 KDYENRNKILL
-278 EYGKLINENNI
+278 EYEKLIKENNI
-289 KKGISNFLFS
+289 KKGISRFLFS
-299 KAIVLSGEEK
+299 KAIVLSGEGK
-309 YEESLKLIEEAY
+309 YEESLKIIEEAY

-327 YKKSS
+327 YQKSS
-332 LEIFKCAVL
+332 IEIFKCAL
-341 LKMNRIEDAYNL
+341 LFKMNRIEEAYNL

-372 IETIKPL
+372 MELISPL
-379 FDLYIKRNE
+379 FDLYIQRNE
-388 KLSENFIKLMIKI
+388 KLSENFIKLMIKT
-401 GYEDKLNIKDIYNY
+401 GYEDKLKIEDIYNY
-415 MDESELLNR
+415 MDESELLKR

-441 KYEIYLFGKLKIKI
+441 KYEIYLFGKLRIKI

-514 RKILINDEVIVSS
+514 RKILINDEVIISS
-527 GGSYGFFT
+527 GGNYGFFT
-535 NDKFYID
+535 NEKFYID

-554 AISYKDIET
+554 AISYKNVEE
-563 AISKIIYA
+563 AISKIIHA

-588 IFIERERLKQ
+588 IFVERERLKQ
-598 LLSQGILLL
+598 ILSQGILLL
-607 SDLLLKKNLKSLAI
+607 SDLLLKKNLDSLAI

-642 ILKLENL
+642 ILKLKNL
-649 EDRVEFWNKY
+649 EDRIEFWNKY
-659 VERIL
+659 VERVL
-664 KWNFL
+664 K
-669 TSF
+669 

>member
-1 MNELLKKLFEIGDY
+1 MNELLKRLFEVGDY
-15 RNILKNF
+15 RNILKSF
-22 KNYEIDNYYS
+22 KSYEIDNYYS

-57 NDLNFLLVEA
+57 NDINFLLVEA
-67 YINYVQMK
+67 YINYAQMK
-75 NEISLELIK
+75 NEISFELAK
-84 RIIESNNVI
+84 KIIESNNVI

-108 TENIKIMEN
+108 TENIKMMEN
-117 LYNQALNYALYE
+117 LYNEALNYALYE

-142 NRSIASIFGDKNSK
+142 HRTIASILADDNAK

-175 FYNVLYNAN
+175 FYNVLYNVSD
-184 ELISEYRFS
+184 LISEYRFN
-193 EAEKKLK
+193 EAEKKLR
-200 IAHEIALKTGS
+200 IANDIALKVGS

-230 ELIYEDLI
+230 DLIYEDLI

-267 KDYESRNKILL
+267 KDYENRNKILL
-278 EYGKLINENNI
+278 EYEKLIKENNI
-289 KKGISNFLFS
+289 KKGISRFLFS

-309 YEESLKLIEEAY
+309 YEESLKIIEEAY

-327 YKKSS
+327 YQKSS
-332 LEIFKCAVL
+332 IEIFKCAL
-341 LKMNRIEDAYNL
+341 LFKMNRIEEAYNL

-372 IETIKPL
+372 MELISPL
-379 FDLYIKRNE
+379 FDLYIQRNE
-388 KLSENFIKLMIKI
+388 KLSENFIKLMIKT
-401 GYEDKLNIKDIYNY
+401 GYEDKLKIEDIYNY
-415 MDESELLNR
+415 MDESELLKR

-441 KYEIYLFGKLKIKI
+441 KYEIYLFGKLRIKI

-514 RKILINDEVIVSS
+514 RKILINDEVIISS
-527 GGSYGFFT
+527 GGNYGFFT
-535 NDKFYID
+535 NEKFYID

-554 AISYKDIET
+554 AISYKNVEE
-563 AISKIIYA
+563 AISKIIHA

-588 IFIERERLKQ
+588 IFVERERLKQ
-598 LLSQGILLL
+598 ILSQGILLL
-607 SDLLLKKNLKSLAI
+607 SDLLLKKNLDSLAI

-642 ILKLENL
+642 ILKLKNL
-649 EDRVEFWNKY
+649 EDRIEFWNNY
-659 VERIL
+659 VERAL
-664 KWNFL
+664 K
-669 TSF
+669 